1 MNDEKKIAGLYI
13 RVSTEDQAREGF
25 SLPEQEKWLR
35 AMCEYKGYEIYKLY
49 KDAGISAKTG
59 NYRPAF
65 EELLQDIRD
74 KKCNTIVVLKLD
86 RLTRSV
92 YDMEGIMKFLDENNA
107 YLDCANEEINTTNSS
122 GKMVAR
128 LLTTVSQNEIEKTSE
143 RTKIG
148 LAGAIKVGNIP
159 HRAPFGYKH
168 VNKKLVIDEATKDQV
183 IRIFN
188 LYYEGNSYQT
198 ISNIYNKEDIV
209 LKKTTTNCSRLV

>member
-1 MNDEKKIAGLYI
+1 MSEEKKVVGIYI

-25 SLPEQEKWLR
+25 SLPEQEKRLR
-35 AMCEYKGYEIYKLY
+35 AMCEYKGYEIYKVY

-59 NYRPAF
+59 NKRPAF
-65 EELLQDIRD
+65 EELKEDIKN

-92 YDMEGIMKFLDENNA
+92 YDWENIMKFLEENNA
-107 YLDCANEEINTTNSS
+107 YLDCANDDINTTNAN
-122 GKMVAR
+122 GRMVAR
-128 LLTTVSQNEIEKTSE
+128 LLTTVSQNEIERTSE

-159 HRAPFGYKH
+159 NKAPFGYKH
-168 VNKKLVIDEATKDQV
+168 VNKKLVIDPLTKDEV

-188 LYYEGNSYQT
+188 LYFEGNSYQT
-198 ISNIYNKEDIV
+198 IANIYNEEKV
-209 LKKTTTNCSRLV
+209 FGKTNW